1 MKIRLEKEITLIV
14 TPESYVEQ
22 VALQAW
28 SEKNDV
34 SGGGLLIEA
43 YAEHSVEPTRDGLGA
58 FAKSLMPK
66 QSDLPKQG
74 GSRKPLGG

>member
-1 MKIRLEKEITLIV
+1 MKIRLEKEMLLVV

-43 YAEHSVEPTRDGLGA
+43 YAEQSVHPTVATVAAQEVKLDARNSG
-58 FAKSLMPK
+58 
-66 QSDLPKQG
+66 
-74 GSRKPLGG
+74 